1 MLPLSPAES
10 GLPYS
15 QAMVAVRA
23 RITEKGKTHSETH
36 FYASSQ
42 APRERSPAQWEAL
55 VRGHWKGVEARNHN
69 RRDVGFGEDHF
80 RSSNVN
86 IRTNFAL
93 MVNLALDI
101 CSSAAPFDAISAVRQ
116 HLASKPGKALSL
128 ALGRSKRLTLKTGKE
143 SV

>member
-15 QAMVAVRA
+15 QAMVAIRTRV
-23 RITEKGKTHSETH
+23 TEKGKTHDETH

-42 APRERSPAQWEAL
+42 APHERSPAQWETLA
-55 VRGHWKGVEARNHN
+55 RGHWKGVEARNHN
-69 RRDVGFGEDHF
+69 RRDVGFGEDRF
-80 RSSNVN
+80 RSRNVT

-116 HLASKPGKALSL
+116 HLASNPGKALSL
-128 ALGRSKRLTLKTGKE
+128 VLGRSKRLTLKTEMKA
-143 SV
+143 V

>member
-1 MLPLSPAES
+1 MPLSPAES

-15 QAMVAVRA
+15 QAVVAVRA
-23 RITEKGKTHSETH
+23 CVTEKGKTHSETH

-42 APRERSPAQWEAL
+42 APGERSPAQWEAL

-69 RRDVGFGEDHF
+69 RRDVGFGEDRF
-80 RSSNVN
+80 RSRNVN

-101 CSSAAPFDAISAVRQ
+101 CSSAAPFDAVSAVRQ
-116 HLASKPGKALSL
+116 HLASNPRKAVSL
-128 ALGRSKRLTLKTGKE
+128 VLGRSKRLTLKTGKE
-143 SV
+143 PI

>member
-1 MLPLSPAES
+1 MPPAE
-10 GLPYS
+10 GRRRRGPVHG
-15 QAMVAVRA
+15 ARA

-42 APRERSPAQWEAL
+42 APSERSAAQWEAP

-69 RRDVGFGEDHF
+69 RRDVGFGEDRF
-80 RSSNVN
+80 RSRNAN

-101 CSSAAPFDAISAVRQ
+101 CSSAAPFDAVSAVRQ
-116 HLASKPGKALSL
+116 HLASNPRKTLSL
-128 ALGRSKRLTLKTGKE
+128 VLGRSKRLTLKTGKE
-143 SV
+143 PI